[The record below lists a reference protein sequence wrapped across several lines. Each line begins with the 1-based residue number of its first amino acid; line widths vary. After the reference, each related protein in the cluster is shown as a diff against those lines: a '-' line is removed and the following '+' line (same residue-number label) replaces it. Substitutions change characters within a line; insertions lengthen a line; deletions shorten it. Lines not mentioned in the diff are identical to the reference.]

1 VFDDGSRAVGEG
13 CDWWGFSR
21 GGFGILGL
29 RGAAELV
36 GQGHNHVFP
45 DPIRWRVGISI
56 GLRGCMRHLV
66 NMDMQIA

>member
-1 VFDDGSRAVGEG
+1 VPVFDDGSRAVGEG
-13 CDWWGFSR
+13 CESCDWGGFSR

-45 DPIRWRVGISI
+45 DPLACWHFYLGGGS
-56 GLRGCMRHLV
+56 
-66 NMDMQIA
+66 